1 MRNIEICNLC
11 DEPTGNAG
19 LMDDSIQCEMCGK
32 IICEECVYENAP
44 MDMSCGYTPVW
55 CKECGGKMEEVAE

>member
-1 MRNIEICNLC
+1 MKNIEICNLC

-55 CKECGGKMEEVAE
+55 CKECGEKMEEVDE